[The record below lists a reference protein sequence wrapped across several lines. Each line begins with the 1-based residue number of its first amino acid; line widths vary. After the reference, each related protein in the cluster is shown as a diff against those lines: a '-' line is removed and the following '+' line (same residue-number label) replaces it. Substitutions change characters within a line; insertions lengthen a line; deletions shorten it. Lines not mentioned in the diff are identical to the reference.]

1 MTYEQKQMFESLL
14 LWGVIGLLYLLR
26 NTNPLFRGI
35 WNVLR
40 MFFIVLLATLAANYA
55 KDKVKEWWS
64 K

>member
-26 NTNPLFRGI
+26 NTHPLFKGI
-35 WNVLR
+35 WKILR
-40 MFFIVLLATLAANYA
+40 MFFIVLLATLTVNYA
-55 KDKVKEWWS
+55 KDKVKEWWD